1 MPLST
6 WSLPRR
12 KPALLN
18 WPALDCQRGFN
29 KSHDFT
35 GIWSCESCDACPTK
49 KTDRRWIFSIRH
61 LACQHLQLL
70 EASERDNGHFVTLRS
85 TSWHFVTLRH
95 GAHLAIQGLRGA
107 TLRRPRVFRRDM
119 TRFAVVIVVGETP
132 RSGDLGGSGA
142 AVCALTCWLD
152 RRSAIDLTR
161 MTRMAQVASPSKVLT
176 LRISAACRDSCS
188 FSMEIYGNQIRWWKF

>member
-1 MPLST
+1 MIMWIMWCMPNKKNGPKMNFQHPTSRVPT
-6 WSLPRR
+6 SSAPR
-12 KPALLN
+12 
-18 WPALDCQRGFN
+18 
-29 KSHDFT
+29 
-35 GIWSCESCDACPTK
+35 
-49 KTDRRWIFSIRH
+49 SIR
-61 LACQHLQLL
+61 
-70 EASERDNGHFVTLRS
+70 ERQWTLRD
-85 TSWHFVTLRH
+85 TSKHFVTLRH

-152 RRSAIDLTR
+152 RRSANDLTR